1 MKITL
6 QDLQSWHPANNY
18 VVLKPEVNT
27 EKISHGSLQLFSPV
41 SLPDGKPYDQFT
53 TQPIVC
59 SVVSVP
65 RKLIF
70 GKRKMFFQ
78 TIEEL
83 DLSPQAKMLL
93 YARRKEAKFSET
105 TLIDAPIPGSMPH
118 KTTCQVK
125 QGDIVWVNNNAL
137 LHAEKQGSTVTC
149 DGQLYYIIKY
159 EDLYL
164 KKSGDNV
171 KMLNGWV
178 LAELIEELPDW
189 GKRLEKA
196 GLIIPDTLKHEQF
209 NDRLGIIKYID
220 EPVEYLFDDRSD
232 HPEVKVNDMVYFA
245 WKINRRLEP
254 GQKYFAK
261 DTELIVTR
269 RCNILAIMK

>member
-6 QDLQSWHPANNY
+6 QDLLSWHPVNNY

-27 EKISHGSLQLFSPV
+27 EKINHGSLELFTPV
-41 SLPDGKPYDQFT
+41 SLHDGKPYDQFA

-59 SVVSVP
+59 SVVAVP
-65 RKLIF
+65 RRLIF
-70 GKRKMFFQ
+70 GKRKLYYQ

-83 DLSPQAKMLL
+83 ELSPEAKALL
-93 YARRKEAKFSET
+93 YARRREAKFSET
-105 TLIDAPIPGSMPH
+105 TLIDVPIPGSMPH

-137 LHAEKQGSTVTC
+137 MYAMQNGLTIICE
-149 DGQLYYIIKY
+149 DQLYYIIKY

-164 KKSGDNV
+164 KKAGDDV

-178 LAELIEELPDW
+178 LAELVEDSPDW
-189 GKRLEKA
+189 AKRLEKA
-196 GLIIPDTLKHEQF
+196 GLIVPAHLKKEQF
-209 NDRLGIIKYID
+209 NDRIGIVRYIN
-220 EPVEYLFDDRSD
+220 EPVEYLFDDRFD
-232 HPEVKVNDMVYFA
+232 YPEIKANDVVYFR

-269 RCNILAIMK
+269 RCNILAIME